1 MPPKKVGSGTAPL
14 KPRYDCSPGNPD
26 GYRALKDWG
35 TKETQVAVEVITR
48 LVLDN
53 RAAFR
58 AEPAL
63 HPWSYNTGDPI
74 NQKLRQLLTKLCKD
88 HEVDFS
94 SVAATRS
101 PQKRAAG
108 SPDDGEDKKPLAS
121 PKKAKPSPAKRAVKK
136 EAPALVSTDHNGGTF
151 TDSEETDFTPSPS
164 STPKKKVSGSPP
176 VKKGTELPNTPEKL
190 KEEPVTPIKSVEQ
203 EKKIAK
209 DVKDPSPTPEGN
221 PEDNPEDKMD
231 VDVED
236 EGEDEPEGPIKQ
248 TRRKK
253 KVIADDYSPSRS
265 ATPCPAAALSSEVA
279 SSLNLSPNRPKRGCA
294 RQTNY
299 NLALKFDGLDEYLKE
314 KEESAFEEESE
325 EEEEHSE
332 DGDEEEKAGGDDAET
347 EDEGDENATD
357 EEDEK

>member
-1 MPPKKVGSGTAPL
+1 MPPKKAGSGTAPL
-14 KPRYDCSPGNPD
+14 KPRYDYSPGNPD

-48 LVLDN
+48 LVLNN

-101 PQKRAAG
+101 PPKRAAG
-108 SPDDGEDKKPLAS
+108 SADDGEDKKPMAS
-121 PKKAKPSPAKRAVKK
+121 PKKAKPSPAKKAVKK
-136 EAPALVSTDHNGGTF
+136 EASALVPTDHNGGTF
-151 TDSEETDFTPSPS
+151 TDSEETNSTPSPS
-164 STPKKKVSGSPP
+164 PNPKKKVSGSPP
-176 VKKGTELPNTPEKL
+176 IKKGTELPITPKKT
-190 KEEPVTPIKSVEQ
+190 KEDPVTPVKSLDQ
-203 EKKIAK
+203 EKEIAE
-209 DVKDPSPTPEGN
+209 DAPTPSPTA
-221 PEDNPEDKMD
+221 EDKMD

-236 EGEDEPEGPIKQ
+236 EGEDEEEAPIKQ
-248 TRRKK
+248 SRRKK
-253 KVIADDYSPSRS
+253 KVISDNYSPSRS
-265 ATPCPAAALSSEVA
+265 ASPSPAATALSSEVA

-314 KEESAFEEESE
+314 EEGGSEEESE
-325 EEEEHSE
+325 QEEKSV
-332 DGDEEEKAGGDDAET
+332 DGDEEEKAGSGDAET
-347 EDEGDENATD
+347 EDEGDENASD